1 MFRAGDTGQEYNVAE
16 RKSASHQVSFASI
29 HGWIFSKLKL

>member
-1 MFRAGDTGQEYNVAE
+1 MSLNEICQSSRE
-16 RKSASHQVSFASI
+16 FASI

>member
-1 MFRAGDTGQEYNVAE
+1 MFRAGDIGQEYNVTE
-16 RKSASHQVSFASI
+16 QKSAMDEFSFASI